1 MSSLLTT
8 GFLLL
13 KRLSISAQRSL
24 QGPNNS
30 FERSLGRKPRNAPEP
45 RDTATVARV
54 VQVSMEQLLATRCS
68 ITREAERAIVESKAM
83 LCLRRRPANYCLED
97 PLGRYVSA
105 GRLRQ
110 RFQTSFFG
118 SDNCAAWSS
127 FGRVFLFFCV
137 VVSSSPSSCRLI
149 TIHIYDTVTVHP
161 FSSSTEFLRKNMEF
175 NGLIMTESGR

>member
-110 RFQTSFFG
+110 RFQTSFF
-118 SDNCAAWSS
+118 WL
-127 FGRVFLFFCV
+127 RQL
-137 VVSSSPSSCRLI
+137 CRLVLI
-149 TIHIYDTVTVHP
+149 WEGLSLLLCSGFF
-161 FSSSTEFLRKNMEF
+161 FSFFMSPHHHTYLRYSNCTSF
-175 NGLIMTESGR
+175 QFFDRIS